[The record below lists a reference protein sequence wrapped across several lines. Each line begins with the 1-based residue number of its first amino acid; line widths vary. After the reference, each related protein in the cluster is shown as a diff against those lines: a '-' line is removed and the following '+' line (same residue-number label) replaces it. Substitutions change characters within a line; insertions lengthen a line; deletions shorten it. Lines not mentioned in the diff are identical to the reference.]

1 MLDRVQKLRQ
11 PIGKSAQVF
20 ELGPSFNPLA
30 PKSEGW
36 RSFVVDPKAGLSAKR
51 GWRAADGIA
60 PMIRP

>member
-36 RSFVVDPKAGLSAKR
+36 RSFVVDPKAGPPQNVAGGRLTV
-51 GWRAADGIA
+51 
-60 PMIRP
+60 